1 MEKWATGYLKKG
13 LSASF
18 GLTPKDID
26 GCRSRIPG
34 TAGLK
39 ISNAKIANDR
49 KTSCGVHRQLL
60 TSMRRREI
68 IESTSWMV
76 FSVPTLVVGKTCH
89 CFLTPPLA
97 RANIR
102 PMISQVRETI
112 FDLSQSSKARMLTAR
127 ASGGPMMVSLLL
139 ATWNMD
145 YEFLL

>member
-1 MEKWATGYLKKG
+1 
-13 LSASF
+13 
-18 GLTPKDID
+18 
-26 GCRSRIPG
+26 
-34 TAGLK
+34 
-39 ISNAKIANDR
+39 
-49 KTSCGVHRQLL
+49 
-60 TSMRRREI
+60 MRRREI

-89 CFLTPPLA
+89 CLLTPPLA
-97 RANIR
+97 RANVG

-127 ASGGPMMVSLLL
+127 ASGVPMMVSLLL